1 MRKRRLERRYGL
13 GHLHFITSS
22 CYRRKPLLATPRAR
36 DLFLKILAQV
46 RDRYD
51 FALLGYVVMPDHI
64 HLLISEPTV
73 GNPSDAMK
81 ALKQRVSRA
90 LRRKKRKA
98 HTGQLEFWGDSAL
111 ERDARFWQRRFYDFN
126 VWSARKRNE
135 KLNYMHF
142 NPVKRNL
149 VQTSKDWPW
158 SSYRFYWHGDP
169 GLCAPNPRWE
179 PNRAASPASKK
190 ETPVASHRT
199 RRNKW

>member
-1 MRKRRLERRYGL
+1 VRKRRLERRYGL

-73 GNPSDAMK
+73 GNPSDVMK

-90 LRRKKRKA
+90 LRRKKRKSTHRPA
-98 HTGQLEFWGDSAL
+98 GILG
-111 ERDARFWQRRFYDFN
+111 R
-126 VWSARKRNE
+126 
-135 KLNYMHF
+135 
-142 NPVKRNL
+142 
-149 VQTSKDWPW
+149 
-158 SSYRFYWHGDP
+158 
-169 GLCAPNPRWE
+169 LCP
-179 PNRAASPASKK
+179 
-190 ETPVASHRT
+190 
-199 RRNKW
+199 